1 MAFQKL
7 TARLTG
13 VAPILLHSG
22 QMIDPRN
29 EYARAMKAVSSKK
42 MKTDADHEEMA
53 RIEWMA
59 GLYLRG
65 GKVVLPSEVIEA
77 ALVSAAKKTRAGKT
91 AQAGLFC
98 ESDAPLIFPDAD
110 KTPDALWGM
119 GKRYAWGA
127 PVRVGQARVIRTR
140 PRFDEW
146 GADVALTFDDTLL
159 NRAAVVD
166 MLTVCGDQIGLCDWR
181 PKFGRFAVEVL

>member
-1 MAFQKL
+1 MFQKL

-29 EYARAMKAVSSKK
+29 AHARAMKAVSSKK

-53 RIEWMA
+53 RIEWTA
-59 GLYLRG
+59 GLYLRD
-65 GKVVLPSEVIEA
+65 GKIVLPSEVIEA

-98 ESDAPLIFPDAD
+98 EADAALIFPDAD
-110 KTPDALWGM
+110 KTPEALWAM
-119 GKRYAWGA
+119 GNKYAWGS

-146 GADVALTFDDTLL
+146 GAVVALTFDDTLL
-159 NRAAVVD
+159 NRVAVVD

-181 PKFGRFAVEVL
+181 PKFGRFSVEVLS